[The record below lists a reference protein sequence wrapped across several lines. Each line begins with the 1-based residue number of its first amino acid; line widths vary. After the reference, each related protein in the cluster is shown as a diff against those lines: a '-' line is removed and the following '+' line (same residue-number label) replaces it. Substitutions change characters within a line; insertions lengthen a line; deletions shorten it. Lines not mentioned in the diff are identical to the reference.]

1 MGSHRVAFESSF
13 LANKR
18 HYLVEPTTEVGSMA
32 ISRYAV
38 MVDTLITTVAACANI
53 AENCACIDYAKS
65 SESVLSLAL
74 AIDYCVSS

>member
-1 MGSHRVAFESSF
+1 MGSHRVAFEPSF

-18 HYLVEPTTEVGSMA
+18 HYLIELTTEVGLKG

-38 MVDTLITTVAACANI
+38 MADTLITTVAACANI
-53 AENCACIDYAKS
+53 AENCPCIDHAKS

-74 AIDYCVSS
+74 AIDCRISS